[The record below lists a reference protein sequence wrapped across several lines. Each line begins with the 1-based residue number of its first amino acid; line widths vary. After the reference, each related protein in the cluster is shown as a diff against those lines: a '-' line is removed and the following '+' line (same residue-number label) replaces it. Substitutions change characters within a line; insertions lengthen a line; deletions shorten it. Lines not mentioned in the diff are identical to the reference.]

1 MLAATKP
8 NMLDAAMGY
17 GVLKNG
23 TVKRRLGEKTT
34 RSEAFTLVELLVV
47 IAIIGL
53 LAALLLASLSGA
65 KQRSVRAKCL
75 NNERQVYL
83 GMRIYADE
91 NNDTLPPREEPYWVA
106 QLQPYYVKARVLMCP
121 ADVSRAWIDP
131 DQVVTNSPNPT
142 SYILNAFNYYAAD
155 GATIIDDDGTPRVA
169 GGVAVDLRPI
179 SSPSTAIL
187 LAEKR
192 DYSASNNS
200 FYMDYAG
207 N

>member
-1 MLAATKP
+1 MHKP
-8 NMLDAAMGY
+8 IQ
-17 GVLKNG
+17 
-23 TVKRRLGEKTT
+23 KRFD
-34 RSEAFTLVELLVV
+34 AFTLVELLVV

-65 KQRSVRAKCL
+65 KQQSIRAKCL

-91 NNDTLPPREEPYWVA
+91 YNDTLPPREEPYWVA

-121 ADVSRAWIDP
+121 ADVSRAGIDP

-155 GATIIDDDGTPRVA
+155 GVTIIDEDGTPRVT
-169 GGVAVDLRPI
+169 GGVAVALRPV
-179 SSPSTAIL
+179 SSPSSAIL

-200 FYMDYAG
+200 FY
-207 N
+207 